1 MDWVLL
7 SLLSAATFG
16 LVTITDKLLISH
28 YMPGFRSF
36 AVWVGIVAFTVGL
49 LLVLSVPASREV
61 NPAQVVIASG
71 AGLLWSL
78 GLVLLFL
85 SIRSQEVSRAISVYY
100 VHPIFVAVM
109 AFVFLGENL
118 NALQWGAVVVTVA
131 GAISITVQRIP
142 GTRRFELNR
151 SVILIVV
158 AAALT
163 ACAQLISK
171 HALEGTDT
179 WHFYP
184 YWYMGLSMPF
194 LVLLNPSALRE
205 IRVCLSRPISAVW
218 MVGGEAILG
227 SLAAWLMLS
236 AIQAGPVSLVTAIA
250 GTRPIFVFLIGT
262 FLSLRWCKLLDE
274 PIRRDILMQKA
285 FSILLIV
292 IGVAIIS
299 TVNTV

>member
-1 MDWVLL
+1 LDWVLL
-7 SLLSAATFG
+7 SILSAAAFG
-16 LVTITDKLLISH
+16 LVNITDKLLISH

-36 AVWVGIVAFTVGL
+36 AVWVGIVTFAVGL

-61 NPAQVVIASG
+61 NLSQVVVASG
-71 AGLLWSL
+71 AGLIWGL
-78 GLVLLFL
+78 GLGFLFL

-100 VHPIFVAVM
+100 IHPIFVAVM
-109 AFVFLGENL
+109 ASVFLGENL

-131 GAISITVQRIP
+131 GAISITVHGIP
-142 GTRRFELNR
+142 GTRRFELNSSIR
-151 SVILIVV
+151 LLMV

-171 HALEGTDT
+171 HALEGTDI

-184 YWYMGLSMPF
+184 YWYMGLAVPF

-205 IRVCLSRPISAVW
+205 IRGCLSKPIIAVW

-236 AIQAGPVSLVTAIA
+236 AIQAGPVSLVIAIA

-262 FLSLRWCKLLDE
+262 FLSLRWWKLLNE
-274 PIRRDILMQKA
+274 PIHRDILMQKA
-285 FSILLIV
+285 FSILMIV

-299 TVNTV
+299 TA